1 MLTFRGL
8 DLLPALLPLLPPL
21 HQGDDGDFFYVV
33 EEGDYHALI
42 NVKGGDMKKVFEYKG
57 EGNFGELALL
67 YNQPRAATI
76 EVSRRQTD
84 I

>member
-1 MLTFRGL
+1 M
-8 DLLPALLPLLPPL
+8 
-21 HQGDDGDFFYVV
+21 V

-84 I
+84 IY